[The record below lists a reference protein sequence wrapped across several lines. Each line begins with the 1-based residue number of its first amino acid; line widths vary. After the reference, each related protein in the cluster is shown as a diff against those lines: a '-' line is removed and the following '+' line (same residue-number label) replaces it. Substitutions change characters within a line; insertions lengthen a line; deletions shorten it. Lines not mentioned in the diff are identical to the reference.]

1 MKQWTREADEIKHP
15 ALAQFRNPAVD
26 GVLHVV
32 AEHLYIGII
41 PNIIFYD
48 FLLSHLIN
56 ICFLPFKPLCVS

>member
-32 AEHLYIGII
+32 AEHLYIGIFR
-41 PNIIFYD
+41 IFFSMTFY
-48 FLLSHLIN
+48 FLI
-56 ICFLPFKPLCVS
+56 